1 MLAAVRVRAQEDLTA
16 HVRRRPARPVLTAA
30 AVVLA
35 LLTVLLALL
44 FVAVVLVAAA
54 GGSVVEVAR
63 AGNVVSAVGEAFYGG
78 AFPREPEPSA
88 RVCWFSRACR

>member
-1 MLAAVRVRAQEDLTA
+1 MLTW
-16 HVRRRPARPVLTAA
+16 A

-44 FVAVVLVAAA
+44 FVATVLFAVAE
-54 GGSVVEVAR
+54 GSVVEVAR
-63 AGNVVSAVGEAFYGG
+63 ATNVVSTVGEALFNNTLPGG
-78 AFPREPEPSA
+78 PDPEPSA